1 VRRLENPTRCLKCLD
16 RFDSIFALFP
26 RRKQMSN
33 FALQRFQ
40 LLGAEILG
48 AVVSER
54 FPMEENRPSRGFGGR
69 ALSWLLP
76 FLVISAAY
84 LYTFPQPNIFYAG
97 VVLLHAAAGAVTAI
111 LLVLALA
118 RLLREGS
125 FLVRAGW
132 LLVAAG
138 AVLGSVLIKTGTART
153 EWKWLYLH
161 ILVSLIGVGLLVA
174 GKLGQRGWL
183 ASSVATAILRTAVCL
198 IVLTGIGYG
207 ARYMREGWQSRSRI
221 QNPAMPPDNMNG
233 EGDGPEG
240 SFFPSSAQ
248 VYGKQKI
255 PSKFFMES
263 DSCKRCHE
271 DIYNQWFSSAHH
283 FSSFNNQWYRK
294 SIEYMQDTIGTK
306 PSKWCGGCHD
316 PAVLYAGLMD
326 TPIKQIVH
334 RPESQAGL
342 GCMMCHSIAKVK
354 STMGQ
359 ADFYLEYPKLHEL
372 AATKNPV
379 ARALHDFLIRLNPEP
394 HRRVFLKPFMRTQTA
409 EFCSSCHKVHLDVP
423 VNHYR
428 WFRGF
433 NEYDNWQAS
442 GVSGQGA
449 RSFYY
454 PPKPQQCADCHM
466 PMESS
471 KDAGNINGLVHSHRF
486 PGANTAL
493 PTANEDAA
501 QLKLTEAFLKN
512 GALTVDV
519 FALSPAQAPL
529 PVALRSAAAGQ
540 SELATTFAVGEEAET
555 KITPGTGTGS
565 GGEAVPVTAPLNL
578 VRPALRRGDTVR
590 IDVVVRTKK
599 LGHFFPGGTVD
610 AYDTWLEL
618 KGTDDKDQTIFW
630 SGMVEGDGKGP
641 VEKGAHFY
649 RSLQIDAHGNPINKR
664 NAWATRAVVY
674 VRLIPPGAA
683 DTVHYRVSIPE
694 SAGNKITLHARL
706 CYRKFSWYGTHEA
719 FAGQPDLAAPN
730 SVSPDYDDRTTVFT
744 ASLSGVSA
752 KQEKIPDLPIVTVA
766 ENEVTLPV
774 TAHSAPSPEAKT
786 IVKKDEWPRW
796 NDYGIGLFL
805 QGDLKGAAAAFQKV
819 TEADPNNPDGWVNIG
834 RCAVQEGDMER
845 ARTVLEKALAL
856 SPNLAR
862 ANYFYARV
870 LRADGNYGGAVARLR
885 IVLAQYP
892 RDRVALNDLG
902 RILFLQRNYAA
913 AVQTLQSVLAIDPE
927 DLQAHYNL
935 MLCYNGLGNEKLAK
949 QHEAR
954 YLRFKADES
963 SQAITGPY
971 RQRHVEDNNERQAIH
986 EHVSV
991 PLPTLS
997 SKHVRTAA
1005 SPAGASK

>member
-1 VRRLENPTRCLKCLD
+1 
-16 RFDSIFALFP
+16 
-26 RRKQMSN
+26 M
-33 FALQRFQ
+33 
-40 LLGAEILG
+40 
-48 AVVSER
+48 
-54 FPMEENRPSRGFGGR
+54 
-69 ALSWLLP
+69 SWLLL

-84 LYTFPQPNIFYAG
+84 LYAFPQPNIFYAV
-97 VVLLHAAAGAVTAI
+97 VVLLHALVGVIAAI
-111 LLVLALA
+111 LLIPMLI
-118 RLLREGS
+118 RLLRDGS
-125 FLVRAGW
+125 FLARAGW
-132 LLVAAG
+132 VLVAAG
-138 AVLGSVLIKTGTART
+138 AILGIILIKTGTAHA
-153 EWKWLYLH
+153 EWNWLSLH
-161 ILVSLIGVGLLVA
+161 IVISLAGVALLIA
-174 GKLGQRGWL
+174 ENMGRRGWL
-183 ASSVATAILRTAVCL
+183 SSGAATATLRTAICL
-198 IVLTGIGYG
+198 VVIGGVGYG
-207 ARYMREGWQSRSRI
+207 AYYLRSSWQARGRI
-221 QNPAMPPDNMNG
+221 QNPGMPPENMNG

-316 PAVLYAGLMD
+316 PAVLYSGLMD

-342 GCMMCHSIAKVK
+342 GCMMCHSIASVK

-359 ADFYLEYPKLHEL
+359 GDFYLEYPKLHEL
-372 AATKNPV
+372 AATTNPV
-379 ARALHDFLIRLNPEP
+379 ARALHDFVIRLNPEP

-409 EFCSSCHKVHLDVP
+409 EFCSTCHKVHLDVP

-428 WFRGF
+428 WVRGF

-466 PMESS
+466 PAEPS
-471 KDAGNINGLVHSHRF
+471 KDAGNINGFVHSHRF
-486 PGANTAL
+486 PAANTAL
-493 PTANEDAA
+493 PTANDDAA
-501 QLKLTEAFLKN
+501 QLKLTEGFLKN

-519 FALSPAQAPL
+519 FAISRAQAPL
-529 PVALRSAAAGQ
+529 AAALKAASQ

-555 KITPGTGTGS
+555 KITPGTS
-565 GGEAVPVTAPLNL
+565 GEVAPITAPLNL
-578 VRPALRRGDTVR
+578 VQPALRRGDTVR
-590 IDVVVRTKK
+590 VDVVVRTKK
-599 LGHFFPGGTVD
+599 VGHFFPGGTVD

-618 KGTDDKDQTIFW
+618 KGTDDKGQTIFW
-630 SGMVEGDGKGP
+630 SGMVEDQGKGP

-664 NAWATRAVVY
+664 NAWATRSVVY

-683 DTVHYRVSIPE
+683 DTVHYRMLIPE

-706 CYRKFSWYGTHEA
+706 CYRKFSWWNTQFA
-719 FAGQPDLAAPN
+719 FAGEPDDK
-730 SVSPDYDDRTTVFT
+730 SDREVTSDYDDRAFVFT
-744 ASLSGVSA
+744 KLIQGVSA
-752 KQEKIPDLPIVTVA
+752 KEEKIPDLPIVTVA
-766 ENEVTLPV
+766 EDEVTLPV
-774 TAHSAPSPEAKT
+774 IAHNAPLPEVKT
-786 IVKKDEWPRW
+786 IALKNEWQRW

-805 QGDLKGAAAAFQKV
+805 QGDLKGAAEAFQKV

-845 ARTVLEKALAL
+845 ARVILGKALAL

-870 LRADGNYGGAVARLR
+870 LRADGDYAGAATRLG

-902 RILFLQRNYAA
+902 RIFFLQRNYSE
-913 AVQTLQSVLAIDPE
+913 AVKTLQSVLAIDPE

-935 MLCYNGLGNEKLAK
+935 MLSYNGLGNEKLAK
-949 QHEAR
+949 EHEER

-971 RQRHVEDNNERQAIH
+971 RQLHPEDNNERQAVH

-991 PLPTLS
+991 PLPALT
-997 SKHVRTAA
+997 SKHMGTAA
-1005 SPAGASK
+1005 AAAQPGKTRPVSTTSSVGGWK

>member
-1 VRRLENPTRCLKCLD
+1 M
-16 RFDSIFALFP
+16 SISGGISGRSLF
-26 RRKQMSN
+26 
-33 FALQRFQ
+33 
-40 LLGAEILG
+40 
-48 AVVSER
+48 
-54 FPMEENRPSRGFGGR
+54 
-69 ALSWLLP
+69 WLIA
-76 FLVISAAY
+76 FLAISAGY
-84 LYTFPQPNIFYAG
+84 LYTFPQANILYAG
-97 VVLLHAAAGAVTAI
+97 IVLLHALVGVAAAV
-111 LLVLALA
+111 LLLPSLI
-118 RLLREGS
+118 RLLRTGS
-125 FLVRAGW
+125 LSARVGW
-132 LLVAAG
+132 LLMATG
-138 AVLGSVLIKTGTART
+138 AVLGLILIKTGTART
-153 EWKWLYLH
+153 EWNKLYLH
-161 ILVSLIGVGLLVA
+161 IVL
-174 GKLGQRGWL
+174 
-183 ASSVATAILRTAVCL
+183 SVAAIALLIAARWSARSDSESRPLGSRLATGGVRALVCLAILAAV
-198 IVLTGIGYG
+198 GYS
-207 ARYMREGWQSRSRI
+207 ARYIRESWQSRNRI
-221 QNPAMPPDNMNG
+221 QNPTMPPDTMNG

-334 RPESQAGL
+334 RPEAQAGL
-342 GCMMCHSIAKVK
+342 GCMMCHSIADVK

-359 ADFYLEYPKLHEL
+359 GDFYLEYPKLHEL

-379 ARALHDFLIRLNPEP
+379 ARELHDFLIKLNPEP
-394 HRRVFLKPFMRTQTA
+394 HRRVFLKPFMRDQTA

-423 VNHYR
+423 VNSYR

-454 PPKPQQCADCHM
+454 PPKSQQCADCHM
-466 PMESS
+466 PSEAS
-471 KDAGNINGLVHSHRF
+471 KDQGNINGFVHSHRF
-486 PGANTAL
+486 PAANTAV

-501 QLKLTEAFLKN
+501 QLKLTEDFLK
-512 GALTVDV
+512 GSLTVDI

-529 PVALRSAAAGQ
+529 KTSAATQ
-540 SELATTFAVGEEAET
+540 SDLSTTFAVGEEAEN
-555 KITPGTGTGS
+555 KVAAIGT
-565 GGEAVPVTAPLNL
+565 EAAPITAPLDL
-578 VRPALRRGDTVR
+578 VQPPLRRGDTVR
-590 IDVVVRTKK
+590 VDVVVRTKRV
-599 LGHFFPGGTVD
+599 GHFFPGGTVD

-618 KGTDDKDQTIFW
+618 KGTDDKGQTVFW
-630 SGMVEGDGKGP
+630 SGMVEDNGHGP

-683 DTVHYRVSIPE
+683 DTVHYRVHIPDN
-694 SAGNKITLHARL
+694 AGSKITFHARL
-706 CYRKFSWYGTHEA
+706 CYRKFSWYGTQEA
-719 FAGQPDLAAPN
+719 FAGIPDPSRPDA
-730 SVSPDYDDRTTVFT
+730 VTPDYDDRTTLFT

-752 KQEKIPDLPIVTVA
+752 KQEKIPDLPIVAVA

-774 TAHSAPSPEAKT
+774 VAHGTPAFEPKT
-786 IVKKDEWPRW
+786 IVKKEEWQRW

-805 QGDLKGAAAAFQKV
+805 QGDLKSAAAAFTKV
-819 TEADPNNPDGWVNIG
+819 TESDPNNPDGWVNIG
-834 RCAVQEGDMER
+834 RCAVQEGDMPR
-845 ARTVLEKALAL
+845 ARTVLEKALSL
-856 SPNLAR
+856 SPKLAR

-870 LRADGNYGGAVARLR
+870 LRSDGNYDGAAARLR
-885 IVLAQYP
+885 SVLEQYP

-902 RILFLQRNYAA
+902 RVLFLQRKYDE
-913 AVQTLQSVLAIDPE
+913 AVKVLQSVLAIDPE

-949 QHEAR
+949 DHQAR
-954 YLRFKADES
+954 YMRFKADES

-971 RQRHVEDNNERQAIH
+971 RQSHPEDNNERQSIH
-986 EHVSV
+986 EHLSV
-991 PLPTLS
+991 PLTN
-997 SKHVRTAA
+997 HVATAA
-1005 SPAGASK
+1005 SAVRQVEASRTSTAAGASR

>member
-1 VRRLENPTRCLKCLD
+1 MIENQASQGIT
-16 RFDSIFALFP
+16 
-26 RRKQMSN
+26 
-33 FALQRFQ
+33 
-40 LLGAEILG
+40 
-48 AVVSER
+48 
-54 FPMEENRPSRGFGGR
+54 GR
-69 ALSWLLP
+69 ALSWLVP

-84 LYTFPQPNIFYAG
+84 LYAFPQPNLFYAG
-97 VVLLHAAAGAVTAI
+97 VVLAHAVGGIVTAI
-111 LLVLALA
+111 LLIPFLFRALRWQTFLA
-118 RLLREGS
+118 
-125 FLVRAGW
+125 RAGW
-132 LLVAAG
+132 LLL
-138 AVLGSVLIKTGTART
+138 AVSAILGIILIKTGTPRT
-153 EWKWLYLH
+153 EWKFLYVH
-161 ILVSLIGVGLLVA
+161 ILISLAGIGLLVA
-174 GKLGQRGWL
+174 DKLSNRAESAAAAIFRG
-183 ASSVATAILRTAVCL
+183 AVCL
-198 IVLTGIGYG
+198 ALLAAVGYG
-207 ARYMREGWQSRSRI
+207 ARYIRESWQTRSRI
-221 QNPAMPPDNMNG
+221 QNPAMPPDSMNA

-263 DSCKRCHE
+263 DSCRRCHE
-271 DIYNQWFSSAHH
+271 DIYNQWNSSAHH

-294 SIEYMQDTIGTK
+294 SIEYMQDTVGTK

-342 GCMMCHSIAKVK
+342 GCMMCHSIANVK

-372 AATKNPV
+372 AASQSPV
-379 ARALHDFLIRLNPEP
+379 GRALHDFLIRLNPEP
-394 HRRVFLKPFMRTQTA
+394 HRRVFLKPFMKTQTA

-423 VNHYR
+423 VNNYR

-466 PMESS
+466 PNEAS
-471 KDAGNINGLVHSHRF
+471 KDAGNINGFVHSHRF
-486 PGANTAL
+486 PGANTAV
-493 PTANEDAA
+493 PTANEDSA
-501 QLKLTEAFLKN
+501 QLELTKGFLKS

-519 FALSPAQAPL
+519 FAVSPAQPL
-529 PVALRSAAAGQ
+529 TKAGAANQ
-540 SELATTFAVGEEAET
+540 SDLSTTFAVGEEAET
-555 KITPGTGTGS
+555 KITPEA
-565 GGEAVPVTAPLNL
+565 GGEVAPVSAPLSE
-578 VRPALRRGDTVR
+578 VHPPLRRGDTVR
-590 IDVVVRTKK
+590 VDVVVRTKRV
-599 LGHFFPGGTVD
+599 GHFFPGGTVD

-618 KGTDDKDQTIFW
+618 KGTDDKGQTMFW
-630 SGMVEGDGKGP
+630 SGKVEDDGKGP

-664 NAWATRAVVY
+664 NAWSTRAVVY

-683 DTVHYRVSIPE
+683 DTVHYRVAIPE
-694 SAGNKITLHARL
+694 NTGNKITFHARL
-706 CYRKFSWYGTHEA
+706 LYRKFSWYGTHEA
-719 FAGQPDLAAPN
+719 FAGIPDPAAPA
-730 SVSPDYDDRTTVFT
+730 SVSPDFDDRPTVFT

-752 KQEKIPDLPIVTVA
+752 KQEKIPDVPIVTVA

-774 TAHSAPSPEAKT
+774 VAHNSPVGPPKT
-786 IVKKDEWPRW
+786 ISRKDEWQRW

-805 QGDLKGAAAAFQKV
+805 QGDLKAAAAAFQKV
-819 TEADPNNPDGWVNIG
+819 VDADPENPDGWVNIG
-834 RCAVQEGDMER
+834 RCAVQEGDMDR
-845 ARTVLEKALAL
+845 ARTVLERALAL

-870 LRADGNYGGAVARLR
+870 LRSDGNYEGSAARLR
-885 IVLAQYP
+885 IVLSQYP

-902 RILFLQRNYAA
+902 RILFLQRKYDE
-913 AVQTLQSVLAIDPE
+913 AVKMLQSVLEIDPE

-935 MLCYNGLGNEKLAK
+935 MLCYNGLGNEKLARE
-949 QHEAR
+949 HEAR
-954 YLRFKADES
+954 YMRFKADES

-971 RQRHVEDNNERQAIH
+971 RQKHPEDNNERQSIH

-991 PLPTLS
+991 PLNALDQPRKGKASASLAGG
-997 SKHVRTAA
+997 SK
-1005 SPAGASK
+1005 